1 MKRKFLT
8 VLSLLLVCAFVFGA
22 CANRPETP
30 AEPEA
35 TATPEVTSTPEATAE
50 ATATPEPTPEPTATP
65 EPTPET
71 LLVNPLTGETVTKD
85 YSKTRPVAIMVEN
98 NHWDAPITP
107 IQQGAISKAAIVYE
121 MQVEQITRNMFI
133 FMDLND
139 VQNISPIRSARSYFV
154 STALSYDAIYAHC
167 GFSAD
172 GLEYSAPMLS
182 NYVDNDDININE
194 DNGTGFRVLDYPYSG
209 GVHSMTTTGERLQ
222 KFIAENNTRTE
233 HNTDS
238 YDYGLRFTENAAP
251 TDGSAAANVRIVFPG
266 TKITT
271 FEYSADKNG
280 YTGANWNAAI
290 ADANSGDA
298 AVFQNLLVL
307 STYTQTGIDDHYH
320 TAMNT
325 YECEGTGFFFN
336 GGYSEPIT
344 WKRGAVNEPFH
355 YYTADGS
362 ELELGVGHTY
372 IAFVSSS
379 YGGVTFN

>member
-71 LLVNPLTGETVTKD
+71 PLVNPLTGETVTKD

-139 VQNISPIRSARSYFV
+139 VQNISPVRSARSYFV

-167 GFSAD
+167 GFSA
-172 GLEYSAPMLS
+172 GKPRLSSLRRFSLE
-182 NYVDNDDININE
+182 I
-194 DNGTGFRVLDYPYSG
+194 
-209 GVHSMTTTGERLQ
+209 
-222 KFIAENNTRTE
+222 
-233 HNTDS
+233 
-238 YDYGLRFTENAAP
+238 
-251 TDGSAAANVRIVFPG
+251 
-266 TKITT
+266 
-271 FEYSADKNG
+271 
-280 YTGANWNAAI
+280 
-290 ADANSGDA
+290 
-298 AVFQNLLVL
+298 
-307 STYTQTGIDDHYH
+307 TGISS
-320 TAMNT
+320 TA
-325 YECEGTGFFFN
+325 
-336 GGYSEPIT
+336 
-344 WKRGAVNEPFH
+344 KRETNASF
-355 YYTADGS
+355 
-362 ELELGVGHTY
+362 
-372 IAFVSSS
+372 SSRVPA
-379 YGGVTFN
+379 YP